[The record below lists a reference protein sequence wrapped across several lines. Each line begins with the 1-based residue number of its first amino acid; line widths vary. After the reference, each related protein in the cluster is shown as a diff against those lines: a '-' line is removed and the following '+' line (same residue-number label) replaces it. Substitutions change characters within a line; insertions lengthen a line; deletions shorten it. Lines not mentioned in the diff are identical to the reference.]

1 MLEFI
6 AFIFI
11 YLGICGMV
19 LTALHLMALQYES
32 SLGWGMA
39 CTLFSPVQL
48 VWLIMH
54 WRAGRTTFFYQLLSI
69 LIAATGAITLFLLEE
84 HGYLP
89 T

>member
-6 AFIFI
+6 AFILM
-11 YLGICGMV
+11 YLGICGIV
-19 LTALHLMALQYES
+19 LTALHLMSLQYES
-32 SLGWGMA
+32 SLGWGLA

-54 WRAGRTTFFYQLLSI
+54 WKHGRTTFFYQLLSI
-69 LIAATGAITLFLLEE
+69 LIAATGLITLILLEE
-84 HGYLP
+84 HGYLA